1 MTFSATQMNLKET
14 LMYKVC
20 KYKVNTVWTLYSYRF
35 WPYIYEPL
43 LCTLV
48 YKVHKCKVGSNLKG
62 FYVWLICIY
71 ARPIELGLVWQ
82 FVELTEEFAL
92 LAFEVLLF
100 FRRFLN
106 ILKKKKKRVWV
117 YVVKATVEFHGT
129 TTIKLRAV
137 DQSTIQ
143 FWTLLA
149 KGHST

>member
-1 MTFSATQMNLKET
+1 MNLKET
-14 LMYKVC
+14 LVYKGRKC
-20 KYKVNTVWTLYSYRF
+20 KVNTVWILRSYRIDLDLI
-35 WPYIYEPL
+35 WPNIYEPL

-82 FVELTEEFAL
+82 FVELTKEFAL

-143 FWTLLA
+143 SWTL
-149 KGHST
+149 KTST